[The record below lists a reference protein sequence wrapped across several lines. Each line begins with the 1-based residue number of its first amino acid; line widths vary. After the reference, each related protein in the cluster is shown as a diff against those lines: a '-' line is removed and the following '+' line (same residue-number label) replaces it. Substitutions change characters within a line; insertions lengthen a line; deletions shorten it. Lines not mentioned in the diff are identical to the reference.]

1 MPLNDQLPSAIATVI
16 ARSGIRIV
24 MYHTTLNTDP
34 IHAITEIPKS
44 YYCICPQYV
53 TMSKV

>member
-1 MPLNDQLPSAIATVI
+1 MPLNDQLPSAIAVAAVI

-44 YYCICPQYV
+44 YYCI
-53 TMSKV
+53 